1 MVKYN
6 NNLIIYSSTYSFI
19 NENNSINMQ
28 GTKIILSVKDDQIS
42 RIIDYY
48 NKSLSNKTGYKYD
61 ILFTYNDINED
72 ELINKIDEKLEN
84 CNILFINEK
93 LINKVHNK
101 LNKYNYYGYYVMN
114 YSYLT
119 KDRLSDNLITDIIS
133 KDSEMMNILIYD
145 RDFYKRYIINYLM
158 QHKTRLNIKKIIN
171 IINLYEGTEYIKYI
185 DDSQLKDKSL
195 QICKDKLLINY
206 PIRFVDDNPRNVLG
220 TKTYQLP
227 AIDLVIR
234 LGINIINFI

>member
-1 MVKYN
+1 M
-6 NNLIIYSSTYSFI
+6 
-19 NENNSINMQ
+19 
-28 GTKIILSVKDDQIS
+28 
-42 RIIDYY
+42 
-48 NKSLSNKTGYKYD
+48 
-61 ILFTYNDINED
+61 
-72 ELINKIDEKLEN
+72 
-84 CNILFINEK
+84 
-93 LINKVHNK
+93 INKVHNK
-101 LNKYNYYGYYVMN
+101 LNKYNYYGYYIMN
-114 YSYLT
+114 YSHPA
-119 KDRLSDNLITDIIS
+119 KDNLSDNLITNIIS
-133 KDSEMMNILIYD
+133 KNSEIMNNLIYD
-145 RDFYKRYIINYLM
+145 YIFYKKYIINYLI
-158 QHKTRLNIKKIIN
+158 QHKTRLNIEKIIN